1 MQEDNVAG
9 EQETQQAEEQKT
21 QLSKE
26 QLDAYLK
33 STGSVLMTQEQRDS
47 LIKNA
52 SEQGIK
58 EQRGQI
64 MGDAYKSATNK
75 LIKATGLEGD
85 FSDARFEDVLN
96 AFLGS
101 SKKGNDST
109 STDEFKKLQDNF
121 NELKRTSEEKYNSD
135 IESIHSKYRDDKAS
149 SLFEIVWNDMKANF
163 NVYGSDMD
171 SLKQVKKELFMSQH
185 KFNGET
191 FLKDGK
197 ELRNDSLDLVSNQEI
212 VANYLSHIPVKKT
225 VPNGSGAESTSGTS
239 NVSLGKYE
247 SMSFKQF
254 AEATSNLPKEERDS
268 LEIAYAKNRHK
279 KGF

>member
-9 EQETQQAEEQKT
+9 EQETQKAGEQET
-21 QLSKE
+21 QLSPE
-26 QLDAYLK
+26 QIAAYLAANN
-33 STGSVLMTQEQRDS
+33 SVLMTKEQRDS

-52 SEQGIK
+52 AEQGIK

-85 FSDARFEDVLN
+85 FNDARFEDVLN
-96 AFLGS
+96 TFLES
-101 SKKGNDST
+101 SKSKKGVEPT
-109 STDEFKKLQDNF
+109 EEFKKLQDNF
-121 NELKRTSEEKYNSD
+121 TELKRTSEEKYNSE
-135 IESIHSKYRDDKAS
+135 IESIHSKYRQEKAE
-149 SLFEIVWNDMKANF
+149 SLFDIVWEGMKTNF
-163 NVYGSDMD
+163 NVYGSDID
-171 SLKQVKKELFMSQH
+171 NVKQVKKELFMSQY

-197 ELRNDSLDLVSNQEI
+197 ELRNDSLDLISNQEI
-212 VANYLSHIPVKKT
+212 VSNYLAHIPLKKT
-225 VPNGSGAESTSGTS
+225 VPNGSGAESASGTS

-247 SMSFKQF
+247 NLSFKQF
-254 AEATSNLPKEERDS
+254 AEATSNLPKTERDA
-268 LEIAYAKNRHK
+268 LEIAYAKSRHK